1 MQAPTRKNEV
11 NINTLILLA
20 GFAATAIG
28 WGMIWGRFTGDVSA
42 MAQKYDTYIVNHD
55 QLHKERLAIVTGVEA
70 RTDQRITTI
79 ELTMRKMENFE
90 YRLTVQEQGSQT
102 LARSVEE
109 LKNAVNSQGADLRVI
124 REILTRLDPRAA
136 GTSP

>member
-1 MQAPTRKNEV
+1 MNAPARKYEV

-42 MAQKYDTYIVNHD
+42 MALKYDAWIVTHE
-55 QLHKERLAIVTGVEA
+55 QMHKDRLATVTGVEA
-70 RTDQRITTI
+70 RTDQRISAI
-79 ELTMRKMENFE
+79 EGEMRKYENLA
-90 YRLTVQEQGSQT
+90 YRITVQEQGSQT

-109 LKNAVNSQGADLRVI
+109 LKAAVNSQSGDIRVM
-124 REILTRLDPRAA
+124 REILQRLDPRSS
-136 GTSP
+136 TSQ